1 MGEGTE
7 MRWRRPK
14 GDCAA
19 ESSCV
24 EVAFAGERVLIRNSR
39 EAGGPVAAFDRA
51 EWAAFVAAVKE
62 DEFDG

>member
-7 MRWRRPK
+7 MRWRRPR

-24 EVAFAGERVLIRNSR
+24 EVAFAGERVLVRNSR
-39 EAGGPVAAFDRA
+39 DAAGTVVAFDRA
-51 EWAAFVAAVKE
+51 EWSAFVAAVK
-62 DEFDG
+62 DQQFDG